1 MSGILN
7 ARYPNVALPTPD
19 AAAGRDTL
27 NTLRTGSMVRP
38 ILHQTASFQ
47 GGKRRTIRRKRA
59 TRKLTRRQ
67 RKQKGG
73 FIPSIGEGFS
83 ALAAKY
89 ITPVALYSLFRFVNG
104 KSRTHR
110 VRRINRRR
118 SASK

>member
-1 MSGILN
+1 MSGVLN
-7 ARYPNVALPTPD
+7 ARYPNVDLPTPD

-38 ILHQTASFQ
+38 ILHQTATFR
-47 GGKRRTIRRKRA
+47 GGKRRSMKHRRA
-59 TRKLTRRQ
+59 TRKVTRQSR
-67 RKQKGG
+67 RQKGG

-89 ITPVALYSLFRFVNG
+89 ITPVALYSLFRFMNG
-104 KSRTHR
+104 KSRTRR
-110 VRRINRRR
+110 VRRNRRR